1 MGVLYQFPNMRS
13 REKPWLNWT
22 STVNRVKH
30 EIHDK
35 ADDNIAGD
43 DDVDIIIIIIF
54 RETAGVSTFADIDD
68 ESILDAWQSCTDY
81 YFWLKRWQCDI
92 ISVSTFFL
100 SSILKDQ
107 KKAKN
112 LFRKWR
118 PLKIQ
123 YCFFFYWESLRV
135 SSTAIVFV
143 SQ

>member
-35 ADDNIAGD
+35 ADDIIAGD
-43 DDVDIIIIIIF
+43 DDVDIIIIIIIF

-92 ISVSTFFL
+92 ISVSTFFCRR
-100 SSILKDQ
+100 SSKIKKRQ
-107 KKAKN
+107 KTLLGN
-112 LFRKWR
+112 GGH
-118 PLKIQ
+118 
-123 YCFFFYWESLRV
+123 
-135 SSTAIVFV
+135 
-143 SQ
+143 